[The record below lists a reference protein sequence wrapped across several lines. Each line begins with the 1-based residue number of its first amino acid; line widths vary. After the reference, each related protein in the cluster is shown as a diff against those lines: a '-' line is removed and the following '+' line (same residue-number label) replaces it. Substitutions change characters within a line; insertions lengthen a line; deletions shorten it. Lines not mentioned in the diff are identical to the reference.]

1 MHFLKDFKRKRDNM
15 YDEYTM
21 RQYAEYS
28 KKLRQLNL
36 FGWARARGLLDKDD
50 ISLSLSY
57 PPKTEEK

>member
-28 KKLRQLNL
+28 KKWRQLDL
-36 FGWARARGLLDKDD
+36 FGWAYSRGLIKTPH
-50 ISLSLSY
+50 

>member
-1 MHFLKDFKRKRDNM
+1 LVNPMHFLKDFKRKRDNM

-28 KKLRQLNL
+28 KKWRQLDL
-36 FGWARARGLLDKDD
+36 FGWAYGQRLIKTP
-50 ISLSLSY
+50 Y